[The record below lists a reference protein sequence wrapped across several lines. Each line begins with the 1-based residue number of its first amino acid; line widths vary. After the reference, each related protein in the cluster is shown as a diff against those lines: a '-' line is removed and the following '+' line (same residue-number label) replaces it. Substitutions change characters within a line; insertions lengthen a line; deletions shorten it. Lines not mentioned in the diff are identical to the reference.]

1 MSNFNNF
8 EQVEMKVKAAQ
19 KLVGYATMSMDE
31 QQLNDATDA
40 ITQARAQLEKM
51 KALATDLDEEF
62 LIHQE
67 EELVQV
73 EQQLREAKLF

>member
-8 EQVEMKVKAAQ
+8 EQVEMQVKAAQ
-19 KLVGYATMSMDE
+19 KMVGTATMSMDE
-31 QQLNDATDA
+31 HQLSDATDA

-62 LIHQE
+62 LVKQE
-67 EELVQV
+67 EYLAQV
-73 EQQLREAKLF
+73 EQQLNEALH